1 MDFATREFFSGS
13 CALICG
19 YKCTEFETLTCAF
32 VVEHAKISGIF
43 SIFIFLFFFYVV
55 DVCFPAIRFRM
66 QNGAADRIR
75 SRELAVETRRLI
87 D

>member
-1 MDFATREFFSGS
+1 MDINVQSLKLSRVRLSLNMPRFQEFFR
-13 CALICG
+13 
-19 YKCTEFETLTCAF
+19 
-32 VVEHAKISGIF
+32 
-43 SIFIFLFFFYVV
+43 FLFFFFFFYVV